1 MEIKDYQYISFI
13 LDLLDIDEIKKLKE
27 FEHHRIT
34 NRLYHSIDV
43 SYKSYLIAKKMG
55 LKTESL
61 REVSRAGLLHDLFY
75 YDTKIEKH
83 KKHLST
89 HSELAVKNA
98 EKICDL
104 TDKEKDIIIS
114 HMFGVSFKHIPKYKE
129 SFIVSMVDKV
139 VSINEVFNRVKK
151 KRKNIYLEFAQ

>member
-13 LDLLDIDEIKKLKE
+13 SDLLDMDEIKKLKE
-27 FEHHRIT
+27 FEHHRVT

-43 SYKSYLIAKKMG
+43 SYKSYLIAKKIG
-55 LKTESL
+55 LKPESL

-89 HSELAVKNA
+89 HPEIAVKNA

-151 KRKNIYLEFAQ
+151 KRKNIYLKFA